1 VEREASTVEQVRP
14 GLIVAVSVAAVLG
27 GAAALL
33 VGKGAG
39 WVGDDGSTTVVVRET
54 TPPTTAPAPAVGPA
68 PAAAGFQA
76 TRIYRARSGGVV
88 TIYSYFDNASSS
100 QPVASQGSGFV
111 VSKDGLVLTSAH
123 VITDAGTSPDD
134 IATARDVYIQFADGD
149 RVTAKI
155 VGYDPF
161 DDVGVLRVDPSDHD
175 VNPVPLGNSS
185 AVVVG
190 EPVAAIG
197 SPFDNQS
204 SLSVGVVSATR
215 RAIDSLTSQY
225 SIVDA
230 IQTDAPINHGNSGG
244 PLFNARGQVIGINA
258 QIRSEDSG
266 SGFEGVGFAVPI
278 NSAKRSL
285 RQLVDTGRVAYAFV
299 GISTQDLTPSIARRF
314 GYPVARGA
322 LVNQVQSGSPA
333 ADAGLVAGKDDV
345 RLNGELVRPGGD
357 VVVAIDGQ
365 AVRGSSD
372 VIRIVSAL
380 APGRTAAFAIVKKNG
395 DRKTV
400 DLKLVAR
407 PG

>member
-1 VEREASTVEQVRP
+1 VRP
-14 GLIVAVSVAAVLG
+14 GLIAAVTVAAAVLG

-33 VGKGAG
+33 VGRSAG
-39 WVGDDGSTTVVVRET
+39 WVGSGDVTTVVVRE
-54 TPPTTAPAPAVGPA
+54 PAPATSALA
-68 PAAAGFQA
+68 PASAKPVAGGFRP
-76 TRIYRARSGGVV
+76 TGIYQARSGGVV
-88 TIYSYFDNASSS
+88 TIYSYFDSSS
-100 QPVASQGSGFV
+100 PDPVAAQGSGFV

-123 VITDAGTSPDD
+123 VITDAGSSPDD
-134 IATARDVYIQFADGD
+134 IETARNVYVQFADGD
-149 RVTAKI
+149 RVTAHI

-161 DDVGVLRVDPSDHD
+161 DDVGVLRIDPSDHAVD
-175 VNPVPLGNSS
+175 PVPLGDSS
-185 AVVVG
+185 QVVVG

-215 RAIDSLTSQY
+215 RAIDSLTSRY

-244 PLFNARGQVIGINA
+244 PLFDARGRVIGINA

-314 GYPVARGA
+314 GYPVTRGA
-322 LVNQVQSGSPA
+322 LVTAVEGGSPA
-333 ADAGLVAGKDDV
+333 DDAGIEAGSDDV
-345 RLNGELVRPGGD
+345 RLNGEIVRSGGD
-357 VVVAIDGQ
+357 VVVAIDGRP
-365 AVRGSSD
+365 VRSSSD
-372 VIRIVSAL
+372 VIRVVSGL
-380 APGRTAAFAIVKKNG
+380 SPGGTARFTVVKKNG
-395 DRKTV
+395 SRKSVTV
-400 DLKLVAR
+400 KLVAR